1 METRNPEY
9 TAFVEQ
15 PSEKAAYTTDVGVPD
30 RRGELRTVRLGETR
44 FYQAFLSR
52 LVCQEVVTS
61 LGHKVLDARYET
73 QACAGRLAAGRCKDV

>member
-30 RRGELRTVRLGETR
+30 RRGELRTVRLGETGFTR
-44 FYQAFLSR
+44 LSCR
-52 LVCQEVVTS
+52 ALC
-61 LGHKVLDARYET
+61 AR
-73 QACAGRLAAGRCKDV
+73 R